1 MKEAKVPQVQEGFPF
16 PDSITNLTFI
26 SKVFKKE
33 FKQLNNISA
42 KLKRNGKLNW
52 HIIFKQHKNV

>member
-42 KLKRNGKLNW
+42 KLKRNGKLN
-52 HIIFKQHKNV
+52 